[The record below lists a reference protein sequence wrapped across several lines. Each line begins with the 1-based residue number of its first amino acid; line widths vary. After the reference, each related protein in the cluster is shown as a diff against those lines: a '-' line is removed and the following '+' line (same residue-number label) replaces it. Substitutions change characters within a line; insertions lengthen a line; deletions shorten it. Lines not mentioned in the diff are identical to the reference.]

1 MWVPYC
7 MFNESYPLT
16 KTQRR
21 ALQHTEI
28 GANRCVVYRVEGPLD
43 ANQFIAAATQVVKQI
58 SVLSYRYLRVDG
70 EYRIYKIDD
79 HSIAINVR
87 AIQELTVEDVDAAIE
102 NICATPLRLDGGA
115 PYLVTLLHGNSTHYV
130 VFACHAALMDQHSL
144 FLILNALARTYNGEK
159 INEELGIAQEELLQL
174 EQERISSPLYDDNLL
189 FWLKLIHDTNFEWKP
204 ARDES
209 LIIGTKYFEC
219 SLSTSSSNALKECAD
234 SLSMELPE
242 LLTTAFHLFLC
253 RFNRTDTIVTLRN
266 HRLYSHQVKGIGYN
280 EHRIFH
286 KSVFE
291 TGLTLRQALKL
302 SKALYDRSSYRAD
315 IPSEDVFEELLRKDP
330 NFTHVTKVFFDKSAL
345 PFATS
350 YSNGLSTT
358 ILPRHTMNLGF
369 EDISIQFDDH
379 ELITFAC
386 MTRSAQDAAGL
397 RLAMEQFL
405 AMLEHLPN
413 ELDLSIELLTV
424 TSAAHKTK
432 AIAFADGGPLLRT
445 PEDVLVNF
453 AKSAYAYP
461 TSPALRC
468 GTRSLN
474 YEEVLHD
481 VGSIAHHLQPFVKKT
496 KEPLVGIC
504 LSRSEKM
511 VEALYGV
518 LAAGAGYLPLDPN
531 MPADRLNFIASDSKL
546 CALIIDT
553 TTAHLADSM
562 PEVTALDIDNILST
576 PQPMPT
582 TKSLAEVASQIAYV
596 IYTSG
601 TTGKPKG
608 VVLERGM
615 LAHFD
620 AMLHERW
627 DRGQGSRWLQFAS
640 INFDASVLELFSP
653 LVHGGEL
660 VVAQSDERTDPEAV
674 FSLLLNQRITHAFLP
689 PAMLRLLPRRPLPD
703 LKVVFAGGEAM
714 DEETVR
720 YWSKMVELI
729 NIYGPTEATVF
740 CNANHMEGY
749 KASNQ
754 LGRPVRGYQTYILD
768 DNEQLCPLGGIGEI
782 VIGGPAV
789 AREYLGREELTATK
803 FRLNPYAPGRN
814 YHTGDLGRFLP
825 NGDIEFLGRMDF
837 QVKIRGFRIELGDI
851 ESIIGEQPEVRGVF
865 VGAFDVRGQK
875 SLISWYLSNTL
886 TPGELRQRLSKKL
899 PPYMVPSYL
908 IPVDEFPVNV
918 SGKVDRTR
926 LPMPTEEI
934 SSPNE
939 RELNDIEKMIRDV
952 WSKFLNI
959 SWENIG
965 ASSNFFH
972 MGGHSL
978 IAALV
983 CNNLSK
989 LLGTD
994 IRPKQ
999 LFEAPMLA
1007 DFATV
1012 VSVAPVSKS
1021 HLPTLEQTG
1030 STRAK
1035 LHNQLVNIFYSRSLH
1050 NQGDTTYNIVV
1061 RIDFSNEINPLKLR
1075 SVLGEL
1081 LEAHPIFRTAFLS
1094 VDGETWITAQ
1104 QQTLTPPSLIDGTRE
1119 QIEERIEEL
1128 RSFVFNLEQAP
1139 LWTAEI
1145 ICTPNDGFTILMN
1158 IHHAIFDGWSLNIF
1172 LEELTRRYQGESIP
1186 ERISWIDYH
1195 AWSTSLVQSSLY
1207 QESAT
1212 YWKTKLK
1219 NLDTYTELPFD
1230 YRQRVPEANAWM
1242 PVRIE
1247 AKVVS
1252 LLKAYADKNSITLPP
1267 VLFALYLSWLW
1278 RISGKNEL
1286 VCSYPN
1292 AGRDVPGS
1300 ESVYGMFVSM
1310 GVLTQ
1315 SINPKASLHE
1325 LILAVHKQM
1334 IEDKEHLLASPHD
1347 ADVSGLEKI
1356 NVTFSLQN
1364 GIGLEGFID
1373 GGSFKA
1379 FELPSKTSKSDITG
1393 IFYQTLDGAIEG
1405 RIEYDSSLFKKESIT
1420 NFLEVFTTLVTSAA
1434 GDTTVRVCD
1443 LTYMSDAQRHRVMSM
1458 AKGSVI
1464 DLPEQSIVQR
1474 FEEMAVTYPDNIAVI
1489 FEDRRLSYRELHE
1502 TSNLIAGGL
1511 LQLVKP
1517 GERVGLSLQKSDTLI
1532 AAMLGILKAGC
1543 AYVPLDANYPVDR
1556 VQYFVKNANVKTVVC
1571 DTPSREKLVAMD
1583 LGHLN
1588 FVDPL
1593 NFKTSPVGK
1602 LPKVDPST
1610 MAYIIHTSGSTG
1622 LPKGVMIEHHSVVRL
1637 VLGAS
1642 ETLEY
1647 DSNSIGTL
1655 GASMN
1660 FDASVLQIFSCLLMG
1675 GALLVISEE
1684 GMKDPAL
1691 MHSLLLKEKV
1701 THTMIAP
1708 VILQNI
1714 PREPLPSIKVMG
1726 YGGDVLEEKTAEY
1739 WSQQTRLFTLYG
1751 PTEITVMSSAG
1762 HIPHG
1767 SNHRVIG
1774 KTIPGYTMYIL
1785 NSLRQ
1790 PVPEGAIGE
1799 ICIGGKNMA
1808 RGYLNRPDTTNER
1821 FISDPFSASPYS
1833 LMYTS
1838 GDLGRFLPD
1847 GTIEF
1852 FGRNDSQIK
1861 LRGFRIELGEIESCL
1876 EKFSGI
1882 LQVVCA
1888 VKGEGEG
1895 KYLAAYYRAEQELG
1909 AESMRAHAG
1918 SFLPEYMVPTFFVR
1932 VNEIPSSPSG
1942 KVDRKALP
1950 EISSSTSVNPPHD
1963 GLERQIANIWEDI
1976 LKFHGIDRDTSF
1988 FRVGGNSLLAVRMI
2002 AELKKT
2008 LGLSTSITSFYAA
2021 PTIEA
2026 LARGQEVDNIEIA
2039 VRDAQQPILVDQPAS
2054 ANTLSPTPQSVLLT
2068 GARGFLGIYLLRELT
2083 EQCARVICLLRSATP
2098 EDGMMQLQKSAE
2110 EAGISFNLNKVEV
2123 LCGDLAAPRLGLK
2136 EETFTQLAGDI
2147 DAILHCG
2154 AFVHHLHSYQT
2165 MKAANVDSTR
2175 ILLELA
2181 LTTKRKHFCFVSTE
2195 SVATAISGITV
2206 SPEEIINNR
2215 PATDNGYILT
2225 KWTAE
2230 QIIASCAKDYGLPA
2244 VIARAGNITGD
2255 AATGFSNFKNN
2266 HFWMFTKGCWQ
2277 LGYYPNMPQ
2286 RIEMTPVN
2294 VLAHSIITLTLKA
2307 PPTFFVANLSN
2318 PNSLT
2323 WGEFFSLLANHGVI
2337 AREQDWKTWQN
2348 QLHTLDERNSLAQ
2361 IKDFYVGDLSESSMP
2376 VAQEKTVAYLRSKG
2390 VDVIGSYPRWVETY
2404 VNYLKQEGF
2413 FS

>member
-1 MWVPYC
+1 

-21 ALQHTEI
+21 ALQHSEI
-28 GANRCVVYRVEGPLD
+28 GANRCVVYKLEGPLD
-43 ANQFIAAATQVVKQI
+43 ANQFIAAATKVVKQI
-58 SVLSYRYLRVDG
+58 SVLSNRYLRVEG
-70 EYRIYKIDD
+70 EYRIYKIVDRQL
-79 HSIAINVR
+79 AINVR
-87 AIQELTVEDVDAAIE
+87 SIQELTVDDIDAAIE
-102 NICATPLRLDGGA
+102 NSCATPLRLDGGA
-115 PYLVTLLHGNSTHYV
+115 PYLITLLHGVTTHYV
-130 VFACHAALMDQHSL
+130 VFACHAALMDQQSL
-144 FLILNALARTYNGEK
+144 FLILNTLARTYNGEEIK
-159 INEELGIAQEELLQL
+159 EELGLPQETLLQL

-209 LIIGTKYFEC
+209 TIIGTKYFEC
-219 SLSTSSSNALKECAD
+219 SLSIASSNSLKACAD
-234 SLSMELPE
+234 SLSMGLPE
-242 LLTTAFHLFLC
+242 LLTTAFHLFLS
-253 RFNRTDTIVTLRN
+253 RLNRTDTIVTLRN
-266 HRLYSHQVKGIGYN
+266 HRLYSSHVKGVGYN

-286 KSVFE
+286 KSVLE
-291 TGLTLRQALKL
+291 AGQTLRKALKL

-315 IPSEDVFEELLRKDP
+315 IPAEDVFEELLRKDP
-330 NFTHVTKVFFDKSAL
+330 TFTHVTKVFFDKSAL

-358 ILPRHTMNLGF
+358 ILPRHTMTLGF

-379 ELITFAC
+379 EQITFAC
-386 MTRSAQDAAGL
+386 MARSAQDAAGL

-405 AMLEHLPN
+405 VMLEHFPN
-413 ELDLSIELLTV
+413 ELDLPIELLTI
-424 TSAAHKTK
+424 TSATHKAK
-432 AIAFADGGPLLRT
+432 AIALADGGPLLRA

-453 AKSAYAYP
+453 TKSAKAYP

-468 GTRSLN
+468 GTRSLT
-474 YEEVLHD
+474 YEEVFQD
-481 VGSIAHHLQPFVKKT
+481 VGSIAHHLQPFVKKA

-518 LAAGAGYLPLDPN
+518 LAASAGYLPLDPN
-531 MPADRLNFIASDSKL
+531 MPAERLNFIANDSKL

-553 TTAHLADSM
+553 TTAHLAASM

-576 PQPMPT
+576 PQPMPAA
-582 TKSLAEVASQIAYV
+582 KSLAEVASQIAYV

-620 AMLHERW
+620 AMLHKQW

-640 INFDASVLELFSP
+640 INFDASILELFSP

-729 NIYGPTEATVF
+729 NIYGPTEASVF

-754 LGRPVRGYQTYILD
+754 LGRPVRGYTTYILD
-768 DNEQLCPLGGIGEI
+768 DNEQLCPLGGVGEI

-789 AREYLGREELTATK
+789 ARGYLGREELTATK
-803 FRLNPYAPGRN
+803 FRPNPYATGRN

-851 ESIIGEQPEVRGVF
+851 ETIIGEQPEVRGVF
-865 VGAFDVRGQK
+865 VGAFEVRGQK
-875 SLISWYLSNTL
+875 SLIGWYLSKTL
-886 TPGELRQRLSKKL
+886 TPDELRQRLSKKL

-908 IPVDEFPVNV
+908 IPIDEFPVNV

-926 LPMPTEEI
+926 LPMPTEELSI
-934 SSPNE
+934 ADE
-939 RELNDIEKMIRDV
+939 RVLNDTELMIREV
-952 WSKFLNI
+952 WAKFLNI
-959 SWENIG
+959 SSESIG
-965 ASSNFFH
+965 ATSNFFH

-989 LLGTD
+989 QLGTD

-999 LFEAPMLA
+999 LFEAPILA
-1007 DFATV
+1007 DFATA
-1012 VSVAPVSKS
+1012 VSGAPVSKF
-1021 HLPTLEQTG
+1021 HLPTLVQTG
-1030 STRAK
+1030 NTRAK
-1035 LHNQLVNIFYSRSLH
+1035 LHNHLVNIFYSRSLH
-1050 NQGDTTYNIVV
+1050 FKGDTTYNIVV
-1061 RIDFSNEINPLKLR
+1061 RIDFSKEINPLKLR
-1075 SVLGEL
+1075 TVLGEL
-1081 LEAHPIFRTAFLS
+1081 LETHPIFRTAFYAEE
-1094 VDGETWITAQ
+1094 GETWIATQPHPLAP
-1104 QQTLTPPSLIDGTRE
+1104 LSLRDGTKE
-1119 QIEERIEEL
+1119 QIEERIEAL

-1145 ICTPNDGFTILMN
+1145 ICTPNDGFTMLMN
-1158 IHHAIFDGWSLNIF
+1158 IHHTIFDGWSLNIF
-1172 LEELTRRYQGESIP
+1172 LDELTRRYQGESIP

-1195 AWSTSLVQSSLY
+1195 DWAASLVQSSLY
-1207 QESAT
+1207 EESAS

-1230 YRQRVPEANAWM
+1230 YRQRVPEANAWI

-1247 AKVVS
+1247 AKYVS

-1267 VLFALYLSWLW
+1267 VLFALYLTWLW

-1292 AGRDVPGS
+1292 AGRDIPGS
-1300 ESVYGMFVSM
+1300 ESIYGMFVSM
-1310 GVLTQ
+1310 GILTQ
-1315 SINPKASLHE
+1315 TIKPKASLHE

-1347 ADVSGLEKI
+1347 ADVSGIEKI

-1364 GIGLEGFID
+1364 GIGLEGSID

-1393 IFYQTLDGAIEG
+1393 IFYQSLDGDIEG
-1405 RIEYDSSLFKKESIT
+1405 RIEYDSSLFKKESIA
-1420 NFLEVFTTLVTSAA
+1420 NFLEVFTTLVASAA
-1434 GDTTVRVCD
+1434 SDTTARVGD
-1443 LTYMSDAQRHRVMSM
+1443 LNYMSAAQRNRVMSM
-1458 AKGSVI
+1458 ATGSPVE
-1464 DLPEQSIVQR
+1464 LPEQSIVQR
-1474 FEEMAVTYPDNIAVI
+1474 FEEIAATYPDHVAVI
-1489 FEDRRLSYRELHE
+1489 FEDRRLSYRELNE
-1502 TSNLIAGGL
+1502 ASTLIGSGL
-1511 LQLVKP
+1511 LQQVKP
-1517 GERVGLSLQKSDTLI
+1517 GERIGLSLQKSDTLI

-1556 VQYFVKNANVKTVVC
+1556 VQYFVKNANVNTVVC
-1571 DTPSREKLVAMD
+1571 DASSKEKLLAMD

-1593 NFKTSPVGK
+1593 NVKIAPTGK
-1602 LPKVDPST
+1602 LPDVDPTT

-1622 LPKGVMIEHHSVVRL
+1622 LPKGVMIEHHTVVRM

-1642 ETLEY
+1642 EVLEY

-1675 GALLVISEE
+1675 GTLVVISEE

-1691 MHSLLLKEKV
+1691 MHSILRKENV

-1762 HIPHG
+1762 HIPYG

-1808 RGYLNRPDTTNER
+1808 RGYLNRPDITNER
-1821 FISDPFSASPYS
+1821 FISDPFAASTYA

-1876 EKFSGI
+1876 EKFPGI
-1882 LQVVCA
+1882 QQIVCA

-1895 KYLAAYYRAEQELG
+1895 KYLAAYYRAEQELD
-1909 AESMRAHAG
+1909 AEKMRTHAG

-1932 VNEIPSSPSG
+1932 VSQIPSSPSG

-1950 EISSSTSVNPPHD
+1950 EISGSASTNPPQD
-1963 GLERQIANIWEDI
+1963 GLERQIADIWEEI
-1976 LKFHGIDRDTSF
+1976 LKFRGIDRDTSF

-2039 VRDAQQPILVDQPAS
+2039 VRDAQQPIVVDHPAE
-2054 ANTLSPTPQSVLLT
+2054 AHTLSPTPQSVLLT

-2083 EQCARVICLLRSATP
+2083 EQCQRVVCLLRSVSP
-2098 EDGMMQLQKSAE
+2098 EEGIKQLQKSAA
-2110 EAGISFNLNKVEV
+2110 EAGINFNLNKVEV
-2123 LCGDLAAPRLGLK
+2123 ICGDLAEPRLGLN
-2136 EETFTQLAGDI
+2136 EDTFKQLAGNI

-2154 AFVHHLHSYQT
+2154 AFVHHLHSYPT

-2175 ILLELA
+2175 TLLELA
-2181 LTTKRKHFCFVSTE
+2181 LTTKRKYFCFVSTE
-2195 SVATAISGITV
+2195 SVASAISGITV
-2206 SPEEIINNR
+2206 SPEEIISNR

-2230 QIIASCAKDYGLPA
+2230 QIIASCARDYGLPA
-2244 VIARAGNITGD
+2244 VITRAGNITGD
-2255 AATGFSNFKNN
+2255 AATGYSNYQHN

-2277 LGYYPNMPQ
+2277 LGTYPNMPQ
-2286 RIEMTPVN
+2286 RIEMTPVD
-2294 VLAHSIITLTLKA
+2294 VLAHSITTLTLKA

-2318 PNSLT
+2318 PNTLT
-2323 WGEFFSLLANHGVI
+2323 WSEFFSLLANHGVT
-2337 AREQDWKTWQN
+2337 AREQDWQTWQQ
-2348 QLHTLDERNSLAQ
+2348 QLQTLDETNSLAQ
-2361 IKDFYVGDLSESSMP
+2361 IKDFYVGDLSEPSMP

-2404 VNYLKQEGF
+2404 VTYLKKEGF
-2413 FS
+2413 FN